1 MVKLSKR
8 NLTCW
13 WSYYASCWV
22 PPPRRMSGNK
32 FMMEGYI
39 KNKKKI
45 NDLLPK
51 MKRNGLRIND
61 ASYQTITFWEI
72 YRQIV
77 VLYDINIMY

>member
-1 MVKLSKR
+1 
-8 NLTCW
+8 
-13 WSYYASCWV
+13 
-22 PPPRRMSGNK
+22 
-32 FMMEGYI
+32 MMEGYI